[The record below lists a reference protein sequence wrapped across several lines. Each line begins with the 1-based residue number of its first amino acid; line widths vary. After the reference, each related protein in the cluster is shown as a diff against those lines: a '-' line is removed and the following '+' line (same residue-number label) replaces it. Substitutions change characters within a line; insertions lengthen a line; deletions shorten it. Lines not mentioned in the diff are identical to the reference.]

1 MDNKILNEPKR
12 NNILNGE
19 CAVYKMQ
26 LKCNSEQLAPE
37 YWHYTSLSALLSI
50 FDIKNDF
57 CIEPNLTRCEML
69 ASNICY
75 LNDIKEFYGGVNDFK
90 KAIKAIKKSKKN
102 NFDVKKLDVENI
114 QDVSDDIYI
123 ISFCGHGDLLSNWKY
138 YAKDSGISI
147 EFDMENVGFKYMR
160 YKKNDII
167 YEDWYDPIPVE
178 FCDEDK
184 LTVAMSAI
192 NNALSTNFRGPEQ
205 IKVDYR
211 ISRNNGYNELKIK
224 QLNDDCWS
232 RPIVVKINRNHTK
245 GAIAINKRSVSK
257 FNFNILDG
265 LDFKLNLGDG
275 CAASTP
281 IVIIG
286 DKCQLNRDDQP
297 ELVDEKS
304 KPIGVVYDKKK
315 KKQFIE
321 NLANNGMESASETR
335 DNVKNE
341 SKSESGTTV
350 DDKSIIKYI
359 AIPCFKDQGFAEEK
373 EHRLLFYKYN
383 LPNDLTFDFTYN
395 TNNPINIKPAL
406 RVQFISKTRLIKSII
421 VGPGENQN
429 RVFNTLIHIFDSNN
443 YKFYDDDE
451 FQKRG
456 KTIPS
461 KKFLVNTECGKLARV
476 NWGTENDEK
485 IRWSYKCENGIII
498 MKSSIPF
505 RG

>member
-1 MDNKILNEPKR
+1 MNINILSEPKR

-26 LKCNSEQLAPE
+26 LKCNSKQLAPE

-50 FDIKNDF
+50 FDIKNDS

-114 QDVSDDIYI
+114 QNVSDDIYI

-192 NNALSTNFRGPEQ
+192 NSALSTNFRGPEQ
-205 IKVDYR
+205 IKVYYR

-232 RPIVVKINRNHTK
+232 KPIVVKINRNHTK

-257 FNFNILDG
+257 FNSNILGG
-265 LDFKLNLGDG
+265 LDLGDG
-275 CAASTP
+275 CVASTP

-286 DKCQLNRDDQP
+286 DKCQLNRDNQP
-297 ELVDEKS
+297 ELIDEKS

-321 NLANNGMESASETR
+321 NLANNGME
-335 DNVKNE
+335 
-341 SKSESGTTV
+341 SESGTTV

-383 LPNDLTFDFTYN
+383 LPNELTFDFTYN

-451 FQKRG
+451 FNASDNII
-456 KTIPS
+456 TLDD
-461 KKFLVNTECGKLARV
+461 FLKIQCGKLVRV
-476 NWGTENDEK
+476 NWGAKNEEK

>member
-1 MDNKILNEPKR
+1 MNINILSEPKR

-50 FDIKNDF
+50 FDIKNDS

-147 EFDMENVGFKYMR
+147 EFDMENVGFKYIR
-160 YKKNDII
+160 YKKDDII
-167 YEDWYDPIPVE
+167 YEDWYDSIPVE

-192 NNALSTNFRGPEQ
+192 NSALSTNFRGPEQ
-205 IKVDYR
+205 IEVYYR

-232 RPIVVKINRNHTK
+232 KPIVVKINRNHTK

-257 FNFNILDG
+257 FNSNILGG
-265 LDFKLNLGDG
+265 LDLGDG
-275 CAASTP
+275 CVASTP

-286 DKCQLNRDDQP
+286 DKCQLNRDNQP
-297 ELVDEKS
+297 ELIDEKS

-321 NLANNGMESASETR
+321 NLANNGMES
-335 DNVKNE
+335 
-341 SKSESGTTV
+341 ESGTTV

-359 AIPCFKDQGFAEEK
+359 AIPCFKDKGFAEEK

-383 LPNDLTFDFTYN
+383 LPNELTFDFTYN

-429 RVFNTLIHIFDSNN
+429 RVFNTLIHIFDRNN

-451 FQKRG
+451 LKQSDNVITPKSFQD
-456 KTIPS
+456 I
-461 KKFLVNTECGKLARV
+461 ECGKLARV
-476 NWGTENDEK
+476 NWGAKNEEK